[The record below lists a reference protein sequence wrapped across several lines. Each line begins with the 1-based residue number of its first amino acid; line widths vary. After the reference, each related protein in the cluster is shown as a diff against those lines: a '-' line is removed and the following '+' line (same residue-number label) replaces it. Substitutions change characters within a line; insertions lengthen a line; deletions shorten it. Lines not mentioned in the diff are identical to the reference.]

1 MNTLDTLAI
10 DYGWVHGAVT
20 KPFTAIVTLYM
31 GQRLALEIAVQE
43 IVSVIN
49 EVYYGGDSDLGIIS
63 QSLSCLCDMWHTDI

>member
-1 MNTLDTLAI
+1 MNTLDTLAT
-10 DYGWVHGAVT
+10 DHGWVHGAVT

-31 GQRLALEIAVQE
+31 GQQLALELAVQE

-63 QSLSCLCDMWHTDI
+63 QSLLCLCDI